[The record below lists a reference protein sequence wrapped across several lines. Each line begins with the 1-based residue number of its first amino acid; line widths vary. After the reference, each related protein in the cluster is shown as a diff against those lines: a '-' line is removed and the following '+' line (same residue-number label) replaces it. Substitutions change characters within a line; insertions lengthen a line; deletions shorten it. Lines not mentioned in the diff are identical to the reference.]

1 MPKDKTQTLKKI
13 IPSAKKE
20 FLEKGFAG
28 ASMRSIAKGAGMSAA
43 GLYAHFENKEAM
55 FEALVSPVYTEFI
68 EQYRAEGNRHYQQ
81 LKEHGMEPMW
91 DASRQTMGRFIEFIY
106 GHLDEFRLLI
116 SCSEQTAYEH
126 FTHTLIDLDVDMT
139 IRYLQY
145 AKELGFP
152 VNECSRQELH
162 IIVNAQFSCI
172 FEMVLHE
179 IPKPE
184 ALRMAER
191 FSGFFSAGWR
201 DFLGT

>member
-1 MPKDKTQTLKKI
+1 
-13 IPSAKKE
+13 
-20 FLEKGFAG
+20 
-28 ASMRSIAKGAGMSAA
+28 
-43 GLYAHFENKEAM
+43 
-55 FEALVSPVYTEFI
+55 
-68 EQYRAEGNRHYQQ
+68 
-81 LKEHGMEPMW
+81 MEPMW
-91 DASRQTMGRFIEFIY
+91 ETSRQTMGRFIEFIY
-106 GHLDEFRLLI
+106 DHSDEFRLLI
-116 SCSEQTAYEH
+116 SCSEQTAYEQ

-145 AKELGFP
+145 AKELGFR

-162 IIVNAQFSCI
+162 IIINAQFSCI

-179 IPKPE
+179 IPKSE